1 MFLWVMLIFNLGC
14 KCRDGCCGVWRRRR
28 VRSVRYDEAPILR
41 GSVDGMY
48 VGTSSVLG
56 GTRMTGR
63 SENLEM
69 SVLNGEY

>member
-1 MFLWVMLIFNLGC
+1 MMTIVILGW
-14 KCRDGCCGVWRRRR
+14 KCRCGCCGVWRRHR
-28 VRSVRYDEAPILR
+28 VRSVRYEEAPILR

-56 GTRMTGR
+56 GTRSRMTGR